1 MTRQPTPEFPSS
13 FVWGTATAAY
23 QIEGAVAEDGRG
35 PSIWDEFCDRPGVV
49 VGGDTGTVAADHYH
63 RWESDIELMNQL
75 GLDAYR
81 LSLSWSRI
89 LPTGSGAVNA
99 KGLDFYDRL
108 IDRLCSAGITAAVTL
123 FHWDLPLAL
132 QEQGGWMNRDT
143 SYRLGEYA
151 QVVGERLSDRVGM
164 WMPLNEPVVHTLYGH
179 ALGVHAPGLALGFEA
194 FQAAHHQLL
203 GHGLAV
209 EALRATG
216 CTNIGIASNHAPVRA
231 ASDSPEDV
239 MAADIYD
246 HVVNWMFAD
255 PVLVGKYPADEFA
268 QLLSGPVDED
278 LKIIGAPLDWYGI
291 NYYEP
296 TMIAAPVEGQG
307 TEGVLEVDLPP
318 GLPFAPVAIT
328 GYPTTDFGWPIVPE
342 GLGEILRTFHARF
355 GDALPPIYIT
365 ESGCSF
371 HDAPDAAGVVDDE
384 ARIDYHDAHLRA
396 LRSAMDD
403 GVDVRGYF
411 VWSFLDNFEWAA
423 GYKERFGLVHVDFDT
438 QKRTPKTSFEWYRA
452 LIAEHKAAQV

>member
-35 PSIWDEFCDRPGVV
+35 PSIWDEFCGRPGVV

-63 RWESDIELMNQL
+63 RWESDIDLMEQL

-108 IDRLCSAGITAAVTL
+108 VDRLCAVGITPAVTL

-291 NYYEP
+291 NYYAP

-342 GLGEILRTFHARF
+342 GLGEILRTFQARF

-371 HDAPDAAGVVDDE
+371 HDAPDAAGVVEDE

-396 LRSAMDD
+396 LRSAIDD

-411 VWSFLDNFEWAA
+411 VWSLLDNFEWAA
-423 GYKERFGLVHVDFDT
+423 GYKERFGLVHVDFGT
-438 QKRTPKTSFEWYRA
+438 QKRTPKASFEWYRA

>member
-1 MTRQPTPEFPSS
+1 MTRQPTPEFPTS

-108 IDRLCSAGITAAVTL
+108 IDRLCSVGITPAVTL
-123 FHWDLPLAL
+123 FHWDLPIAL

-411 VWSFLDNFEWAA
+411 VWSLLDNFEWAA

>member
-35 PSIWDEFCDRPGVV
+35 PSIWDEFCGRPGVV

-63 RWESDIELMNQL
+63 RWESDIDLMEQL

-108 IDRLCSAGITAAVTL
+108 VDRLCAVGITPAVTL

-132 QEQGGWMNRDT
+132 QEQGGWMNRDN

-342 GLGEILRTFHARF
+342 GLGEILRTFQARF

-371 HDAPDAAGVVDDE
+371 HDAPDAAGVVEDE

-396 LRSAMDD
+396 LRSAIDD

-411 VWSFLDNFEWAA
+411 VWSLLDNFEWAA

-438 QKRTPKTSFEWYRA
+438 QKRTPKASFEWYRA

>member
-1 MTRQPTPEFPSS
+1 MTRQPTPEFPTS

-411 VWSFLDNFEWAA
+411 VWSLLDNFEWAA

-452 LIAEHKAAQV
+452 LIAEHKSAQV

>member
-1 MTRQPTPEFPSS
+1 MFPPE

-23 QIEGAVAEDGRG
+23 QIEGAVTEDGRG
-35 PSIWDEFCDRPGVV
+35 PSIWDDFCTQPGAVV
-49 VGGDTGTVAADHYH
+49 RGETGEVAADHYH
-63 RWESDIELMNQL
+63 RWESDVALMAQL

-89 LPTGSGAVNA
+89 LPTGSGEVNQR
-99 KGLDFYDRL
+99 GLDYYDRV
-108 IDRLCSAGITAAVTL
+108 IDRLCESGITPTVTL
-123 FHWDLPLAL
+123 FHWDLPSAL

-143 SYRLGEYA
+143 AYRLGEYA
-151 QVVGERLSDRVGM
+151 QIVGERFADRVGM

-179 ALGVHAPGLALGFEA
+179 ALGVHAPGLSLGFAA

-209 EALRATG
+209 DALRSAG
-216 CTNIGIASNHAPVRA
+216 CSGIGIASNHAPVRA
-231 ASDSPEDV
+231 ATDSAEDV

-255 PVLVGKYPADEFA
+255 PILLGKYPADEFA
-268 QLLSGPVDED
+268 QILTGPVDED
-278 LKIIGAPLDWYGI
+278 LTIISAPLDWYGI

-307 TEGVLEVDLPP
+307 TDGVLEIDLPP

-342 GLGEILRTFHARF
+342 GLGEILRTFQSRF
-355 GDALPPIYIT
+355 GESLPPIYIT

-371 HDAPDAAGVVDDE
+371 HDTLNSSGEVSDT
-384 ARIDYHDAHLRA
+384 ARIEYHDAHLRA
-396 LRSAMDD
+396 LRSAMND

-411 VWSFLDNFEWAA
+411 VWSLLDNFEWAA
-423 GYKERFGLVHVDFDT
+423 GYQERFGLVHVDFDT
-438 QKRTPKTSFEWYRA
+438 QKRTPKASFEWYRN
-452 LIAEHKAAQV
+452 LIAAQKAARV